1 MPDKV
6 NIKDY
11 DFSDIE
17 HKFDPDFYY
26 GTVKK
31 NVGRFLFWIFGKDK
45 PGFTGTEKLKQLN
58 KNAVKIFLSNHNSH
72 VDYLIG
78 LYLLHSIG
86 ENPPAI
92 AAGDN
97 LYVNL
102 GGKLNFKKILPK
114 CKCIKIH
121 RSFINK
127 EAKKKSTE
135 RLKAY
140 YAKLFLEEDSLFVFP
155 GKGRSYSGESIP
167 FGIAPIRLIIDAGEM
182 ANKDLHFIPV
192 QISQEKILEAKILP
206 RLTKYK
212 EKKNILNKL
221 RYYLNDWPH
230 ILVTALKHAIGIYPK
245 TYGSFNLGEPISL
258 HKYKKEYGQ
267 LDPKIHLPSYIQK
280 KSEDLQEI
288 YSTQLIAYILN
299 TEGKNPLD
307 KKKLLDKTRKY
318 LTELNNRNAKI
329 SCLYGKDPNH
339 IFLRASKILGCLK
352 ERKGQIFVLNS
363 KLVQYYSNLIQHKF
377 SAKKEVMP
385 NPDY

>member
-1 MPDKV
+1 MSDKV
-6 NIKDY
+6 SIKDY

-26 GTVKK
+26 STVKK
-31 NVGRFLFWIFGKDK
+31 NVGRFLFWIFGKDE
-45 PGFTGTEKLKQLN
+45 PRFTGTEKLKQLN

-72 VDYLIG
+72 IDYLIG
-78 LYLLHSIG
+78 LYLLHLIG
-86 ENPPAI
+86 EKPPAI

-127 EAKKKSTE
+127 EAKRESTE

-140 YAKLFLEEDSLFVFP
+140 YTKLFLEEDSLFVFP

-167 FGIAPIRLIIDAGEM
+167 FRIAPIRLIMEAGEM

-192 QISQEKILEAKILP
+192 QISQEKILEAKNLP
-206 RLTKYK
+206 RLTKHK
-212 EKKNILNKL
+212 GEKNILNKL
-221 RYYLNDWPH
+221 GYYLNDWPY
-230 ILVTALKHAIGIYPK
+230 IFVTALKHAIGIYPK

-258 HKYKKEYGQ
+258 HKYKKQYGQ

-288 YSTQLIAYILN
+288 YSTQLISYILN

-307 KKKLLDKTRKY
+307 KQKLLDKTREY
-318 LTELNNRNAKI
+318 IIELNNRDAKI
-329 SCLYGKDPNH
+329 SFLQGKEPEQ
-339 IFLRASKILGCLK
+339 IFMRASLILGCLK

-363 KLVQYYSNLIQHKF
+363 KLIQYYSNMIQHKF
-377 SAKKEVMP
+377 AMKEEGIHKPVF
-385 NPDY
+385 